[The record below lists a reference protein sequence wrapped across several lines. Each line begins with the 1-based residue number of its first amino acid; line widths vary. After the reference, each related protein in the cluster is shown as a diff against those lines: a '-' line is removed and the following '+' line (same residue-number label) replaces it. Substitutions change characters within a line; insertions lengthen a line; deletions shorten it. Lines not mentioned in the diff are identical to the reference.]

1 MDKSFHRREILY
13 LSAPLPESPNAWALF
28 SLGPYFLVVF
38 YSQWTYA
45 GDGLAFC
52 STHGYGSVRP
62 ILPGPSGLIFILLTL
77 YPNCVIDF
85 TNPIS

>member
-13 LSAPLPESPNAWALF
+13 LSTPLPESPNAWALF

-38 YSQWTYA
+38 YLQWTYV

-52 STHGYGSVRP
+52 SAHGYGFVRP
-62 ILPGPSGLIFILLTL
+62 ILPGPLGLIFILFSCPLL
-77 YPNCVIDF
+77 LFWSVF
-85 TNPIS
+85 T